1 MLWLRLTFSTLVRI
15 ICPFTERK
23 SYLDTISTEDAKKY
37 IADDQF
43 AAGSM
48 LPKIEAGVSFVEKG
62 TGRRT
67 IITDMAHAKDGY
79 CEKTGTIIK

>member
-1 MLWLRLTFSTLVRI
+1 MRLRFSTLIDVFIDMDLAAALYRPGI
-15 ICPFTERK
+15 TFL
-23 SYLDTISTEDAKKY
+23 S
-37 IADDQF
+37 DDQF